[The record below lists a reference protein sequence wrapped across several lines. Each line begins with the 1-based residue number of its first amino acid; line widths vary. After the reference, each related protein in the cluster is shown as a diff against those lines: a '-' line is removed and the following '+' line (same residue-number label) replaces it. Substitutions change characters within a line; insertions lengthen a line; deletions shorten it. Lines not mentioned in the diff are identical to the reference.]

1 MNEGLGG
8 TVEFGEDNEEYLFPR
23 DLPADKVRKILEDD
37 QDADIYGSEFPGFR
51 VETSQGVRYDVIHLD
66 GSEPVDAIGIYD
78 VDEGEVLE
86 FYEMDDLVEEVDA
99 V

>member
-8 TVEFGEDNEEYLFPR
+8 TVEFGEEDEEYLFPR
-23 DLPADKVRKILEDD
+23 DLPADKVRKILEN
-37 QDADIYGSEFPGFR
+37 QDADIYGSQFPGFR

-66 GSEPVDAIGIYD
+66 ESEPVDAIGIYD

-86 FYEMDDLVEEVDA
+86 FYEMDELVEEVGA